1 MDDYRYILEPYHGMA
16 SRHHCPACNNH
27 EKTFSRYIDC
37 KTGKFIDP
45 SVGRCNRDSKC
56 GYHYTPKQYF
66 QDNPSGNENNQL
78 EKAIYNQKVIYS
90 APKPVPY
97 ISPDVFKASLK
108 NYDSNNFVIF
118 LFDLFGIN
126 VTNQLIAQY
135 FIGTSKYWNGATV
148 FWQIDISGKIRDG
161 KIMLYNP
168 ELGKRIQTPFNH
180 ITWVHSALKMSDFT
194 VNQCLFGEHLLKDST
209 KPIAV
214 VESEKTAIIASVYFP
229 QFIWVAVGGKQGLTK
244 ERCLVLKG
252 RKVILFPDLGCF
264 EKWSMK
270 AKELSYL
277 ADFIVSDLL
286 EKKATENEKTDGLD
300 LADYLVTFD
309 YKTFAEK
316 STTKNSS
323 ANSESSSHKI
333 EVNDF
338 SETEIKK
345 LEETDVLA
353 DENSQ
358 ASKYK
363 TFGDI
368 FDYYKSRGNKSLP
381 KNLRISIPG
390 WN

>member
-1 MDDYRYILEPYHGMA
+1 MTTNRYQLEIYTGRSSRYI
-16 SRHHCPACNNH
+16 CPACRDSRR
-27 EKTFSRYIDC
+27 TFARYVNTE
-37 KTGKFIDP
+37 TGEQI
-45 SVGRCNRDSKC
+45 SQMVGRCNRQDKC
-56 GYHYTPKQYF
+56 GYHLKPQKYFNEHPTVKDNLRPRCSTPHIPQV
-66 QDNPSGNENNQL
+66 
-78 EKAIYNQKVIYS
+78 QKKTSVVE
-90 APKPVPY
+90 PN
-97 ISPDVFKASLK
+97 VFMASLK
-108 NYDSNNFVIF
+108 SYESNNFTKY
-118 LFDLFGIN
+118 LLKLFGAEI
-126 VTNQLIAQY
+126 TNQLISKY
-135 FIGTSKYWNGATV
+135 FIGTSKLWNGATV

-161 KIMLYNP
+161 KIMLYDP
-168 ELGKRIQTPFNH
+168 ELGKRIQAPFNH

-194 VNQCLFGEHLLKDST
+194 INQCLFGEHLLKDST

-229 QFIWVAVGGKQGLTK
+229 QFIWVAAGGKQGLTK

-264 EKWSMK
+264 EKWSLR
-270 AKELSYL
+270 AKEFSYL

-316 STTKNSS
+316 STTENSS

-358 ASKYK
+358 VSKYK